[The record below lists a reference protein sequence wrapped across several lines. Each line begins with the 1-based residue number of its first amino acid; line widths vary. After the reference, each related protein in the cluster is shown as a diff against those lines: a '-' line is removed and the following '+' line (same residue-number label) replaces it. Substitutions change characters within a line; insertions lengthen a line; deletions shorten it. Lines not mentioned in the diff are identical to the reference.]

1 MRLSI
6 VSNSPAKVGINL
18 PGKLSVESFAHKNEL
33 NLGVS
38 QK

>member
-6 VSNSPAKVGINL
+6 VSNSPAKVDINL
-18 PGKLSVESFAHKNEL
+18 PGKLSVDSFAHRNEL
-33 NLGVS
+33 NVGAS